1 MAQLDFFLPNKQSNK
16 PDFFVQGWVAQLTVE
31 QSVLAQPLSQAEP
44 NRPPACTALAN
55 PSEATVARLMLR
67 IHFIIPCLLPLGLCR
82 GPSWPCRERGL
93 RWIRKNGIAV
103 DTAVRST
110 PTALQT
116 HRLVLERTH
125 SSVRA
130 GRRKR
135 FRLVGRDFHIRRDLR
150 FAVSPRSIRLSKY
163 AGCSL
168 ESVAPLNRIMQ
179 GWWKVSAGPR
189 KPLEHLKSGFSK
201 IVTSIIRPTF
211 PIDPPGKVGKTLP
224 GAKLL

>member
-1 MAQLDFFLPNKQSNK
+1 M
-16 PDFFVQGWVAQLTVE
+16 
-31 QSVLAQPLSQAEP
+31 
-44 NRPPACTALAN
+44 
-55 PSEATVARLMLR
+55 ARLIQR
-67 IHFIIPCLLPLGLCR
+67 IHFIISCLLPLGLCR
-82 GPSWPCRERGL
+82 GPSGPFHERGL
-93 RWIRKNGIAV
+93 RWIHKNGIAV

-135 FRLVGRDFHIRRDLR
+135 FRLVGQDFHIRRDSR
-150 FAVSPRSIRLSKY
+150 FAGNPRSFRLSKY

-168 ESVAPLNRIMQ
+168 ESVALLNRIML
-179 GWWKVSAGPR
+179 GWWKVSAGLR
-189 KPLEHLKSGFSK
+189 KPLEHLKSGISK

-211 PIDPPGKVGKTLP
+211 PNVRLGKAGKTLP
-224 GAKLL
+224 RVESS